1 MYKYIVVIITLLLA
15 ACSSGD
21 NYDGFW
27 RNAENQLVTLDI
39 SFDHPG
45 SYIINFVDQ
54 NGKQDRII
62 GSLNDNN
69 ILESFSRGSPILLNY
84 SSASNNLTVSG
95 LRLPSPTFELVTN
108 EVIVKEIVSK
118 QLEKRQQKNIDD
130 KVRLMTAALEMYRL
144 DKGRYPTNE
153 EGLHKLVEDGIIKGV
168 DIKNY
173 IYSINGNEYTLEY
186 SIGN

>member
-1 MYKYIVVIITLLLA
+1 
-15 ACSSGD
+15 
-21 NYDGFW
+21 
-27 RNAENQLVTLDI
+27 
-39 SFDHPG
+39 
-45 SYIINFVDQ
+45 
-54 NGKQDRII
+54 
-62 GSLNDNN
+62 
-69 ILESFSRGSPILLNY
+69 LNY

-118 QLEKRQQKNIDD
+118 QLEKRHQKNIDD